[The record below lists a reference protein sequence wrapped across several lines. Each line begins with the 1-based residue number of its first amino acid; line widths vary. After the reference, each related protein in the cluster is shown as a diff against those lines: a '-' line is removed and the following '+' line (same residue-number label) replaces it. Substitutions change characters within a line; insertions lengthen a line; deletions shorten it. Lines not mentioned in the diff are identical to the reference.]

1 MVRDTPMGPREARP
15 DNKLR
20 RAPHHESFLN
30 PTRDRKETMS
40 APSLFLGII
49 SGQRKRSHAEIADR
63 AARMAGGL
71 QRLGVKPGDSVCIL
85 MRNDIA
91 FLEAAYAAMRLGAYA
106 VPVNWHFKPEEINY
120 VLQDSGTSVLIG
132 HADLLH
138 SLRNVI
144 PAGLTVLSVPT
155 PPEIRRY
162 YRIDSDHRAAPDF
175 AVDLEPWLEQQHPYN
190 GPALPQPQ
198 NMIYTSGTTGNP
210 KGVRRQAPTPEQTQA
225 SERMRALIYGLE
237 PGVRALLPGP
247 LYHSAPNSFGLR
259 SGRLGGALVLMPR
272 FEPEEFLRLIQV
284 EKIDTLFMVPTMFIR
299 LLKLPET
306 LRKQY
311 DTSSLRHVVHA
322 AAPCP
327 AEAKRA
333 MIEWWGPVIHEYYG
347 STESGALTFATSG
360 DALKKPGT
368 VGKILDGVE
377 LRFLGDTGDCLP
389 QGAIGEIYSRM
400 QGSPDF
406 TYHNKPEKR
415 AEIERDGFIT
425 SGDVGYIDADG
436 YVFICDRK
444 RDMVISGG
452 VNIYPA
458 EIEAALHAVPGVHDC
473 AVFGIPDDE
482 FGEALM
488 AVVEPQAGATLEIA
502 AIRTHLRASLAG
514 YKVPKHVQIQAQLPR
529 EDSGKIFKRRLRDP
543 YWERAGRR
551 I

>member
-1 MVRDTPMGPREARP
+1 MDHRDKPGDD
-15 DNKLR
+15 DNSLCFSNN
-20 RAPHHESFLN
+20 E
-30 PTRDRKETMS
+30 KEMTVTS
-40 APSLFLGII
+40 PLFLGII
-49 SGQRKRSHAEIADR
+49 SGDRKRSHAEIAAR
-63 AARMAGGL
+63 AARIAGGL
-71 QRLGVKPGDSVCIL
+71 HRLGIKPGDSVCIL

-91 FLEAAYAAMRLGAYA
+91 FIEAAYAAMRLGAYA
-106 VPVNWHFKPEEINY
+106 VPVNWHFKPDEIDY
-120 VLQDSGTSVLIG
+120 VLKDSATSVLIG

-138 SLRNVI
+138 QLREAI
-144 PAGLTVLSVPT
+144 PAGVTVLSAPT
-155 PPEIRRY
+155 PPEIPKHY
-162 YRIDSDHRAAPDF
+162 KIDPDHLATPDF
-175 AVDLEPWLEQQHPYN
+175 ATDLESWLEQQQPYD
-190 GPALPQPQ
+190 GPPLPQPA
-198 NMIYTSGTTGNP
+198 NMIYTSGTTGQP
-210 KGVRRQAPTPEQTQA
+210 KGVRRSAPTAQQTIV
-225 SERMRALIYGLE
+225 SERLRALIYGLK

-272 FEPEEFLRLIQV
+272 FDPEEFLRLIQ
-284 EKIDTLFMVPTMFIR
+284 KQRIDTLFMVPTMFAR
-299 LLKLPET
+299 LMKLPDSVR
-306 LRKQY
+306 RKY

-327 AEAKRA
+327 ADVKRA
-333 MIEWWGPVIHEYYG
+333 MIEWWGPVIYEYYG
-347 STESGALTFATSG
+347 STEAGALTFASSE
-360 DALKKPGT
+360 DALNKPGT

-377 LRFLGDTGDCLP
+377 LRFLGENGNSLP
-389 QGAIGEIYSRM
+389 QGEIGEIYSRIADT
-400 QGSPDF
+400 PDF

-415 AEIERDGFIT
+415 TEIERDGFIT
-425 SGDVGYIDADG
+425 SGDVGYIDEDG

-473 AVFGIPDDE
+473 AVFGIPDEE

-488 AVVEPQAGATLEIA
+488 AVVEPQAGVTLDIA
-502 AIRTHLRASLAG
+502 AIRARLKTSLAD
-514 YKVPKHVQIQAQLPR
+514 YKVPKHVEILKNLPR